1 MFFPLCGNI
10 VCDIKYKDYFKNT
23 LVHKQISY
31 RAIFKIANFSLR
43 VLLNLVLLYICNISA
58 FVATLVEP
66 AQLLPGNPCF
76 PWCAFLRDSLCLL
89 ADGTE
94 QLYIKLAILTTV
106 ENRFHFSFLHFV
118 ITIWDFRGFYLMQ
131 NIRKCPHLWFIWST
145 FHACLRQK
153 DYLYMDIF

>member
-43 VLLNLVLLYICNISA
+43 VPFEPSPALYLQHQCICGNLGWTST
-58 FVATLVEP
+58 VASWKSM
-66 AQLLPGNPCF
+66 F
-76 PWCAFLRDSLCLL
+76 PLMCLSERQFMSF
-89 ADGTE
+89 GWWNR

-106 ENRFHFSFLHFV
+106 ENRFHFLFLHFV
-118 ITIWDFRGFYLMQ
+118 IIIWDCRGFYLIQ
-131 NIRKCPHLWFIWST
+131 NIKKCPHL
-145 FHACLRQK
+145 
-153 DYLYMDIF
+153 